1 MEEVAAFLIQFLIEF
16 GIQLFGSLG
25 FEWAT
30 GSDRRKADGSPQND
44 GCGWLVL
51 FAVIGGVC
59 SGISLLLVPKLF
71 LPALWMR
78 VLNLVLAPVA
88 AGGLSHLTAR
98 KVWAAG
104 GFSPRHHF
112 WRGFWFALAF
122 GLVRFAYAHR

>member
-1 MEEVAAFLIQFLIEF
+1 MEELAAFVIQILIEF

-30 GSDRRKADGSPQND
+30 GSDRKKADGTADDN
-44 GCGWLVL
+44 GYGWLVL
-51 FAVIGGVC
+51 FAVIGGAC
-59 SGISLLLVPKLF
+59 GGISLVLVPNLL

-88 AGGLSHLTAR
+88 AGGMSYLFAR

-104 GFSPRHHF
+104 GYGPRHHF
-112 WRGFWFALAF
+112 WRGFVFALAF